1 MNQAL
6 IRRAH
11 QGEISYVF
19 AELTHVVKDL
29 STGESFGISEKLM
42 DQFGLCEGD
51 IVEYEKTNF
60 RDGNFALNI
69 TQTLYCIFE
78 N

>member
-1 MNQAL
+1 MNQAI
-6 IRRAH
+6 IRKAH
-11 QGEISYVF
+11 PGEVCYIF

-29 STGESFGISEKLM
+29 STGESFGVSEKLL